1 MGLRGDVAG
10 SYRGALSH
18 RDFRLLTV
26 SFLIDQVGTWASSVV
41 LLAYLY
47 DRTHS
52 PALLA
57 LTTAARWIPG
67 LLASGYG
74 GVLADRYDRS
84 ELMQACALLSAVLT
98 SCMVVVVLTTG
109 PLWTLLVL
117 NAGVAVVGAPYRPA
131 AGALTADVVG
141 EKDLA
146 AANAL
151 YSVLVSG
158 TVVAGPALGGALIA
172 AGRPELGF
180 GVNAASFLLAASL
193 VRLIRTR
200 SRGGAGRRGES
211 LRAQFTDGVRAVVGS
226 AVARTLVLFVF
237 LDTAVYGASSV
248 LLVAV
253 SVDLGGGSKGY
264 GYLLAGQAL
273 GGVLLAT
280 LANRLSS
287 QGRLAPVIVA
297 GMLLLCLPFAAI
309 AAATGLGTAFVLQVL
324 AGGGAVLI
332 DVLAI
337 TALQRDL
344 PRDLLSRAL
353 GLVDMVVLAA
363 CVTGSAAAAA
373 LLKVI
378 GLDATLVVIGLGFS
392 GLAVLCSRPLLA
404 ADRRTA
410 STLGEVRARA
420 AVLACLD
427 LLAAA
432 PPPALEALAREL
444 EDVQLGVG
452 EVLLRQGDEADALWV
467 LVSGRLDVTVDGR
480 PVSTVEAPGYVGE
493 IGLLH
498 GRPRSATVTAA
509 KDSRL
514 WRIGADDFWRAV
526 NQLGASASMTDTAR
540 FRLARGASDEQRQ
553 PAAR

>member
-1 MGLRGDVAG
+1 MGVAGDGAG

-26 SFLIDQVGTWASSVV
+26 SFLVDQVGTWASSVV

-47 DRTHS
+47 DRTQS

-57 LTTAARWIPG
+57 VATAARWIPG
-67 LLASGYG
+67 LLASSYG
-74 GVLADRYDRS
+74 GVLADRYDRAD
-84 ELMQACALLSAVLT
+84 LMRACALLSSVLT
-98 SCMVVVVLTTG
+98 SLMVVVVLTTG
-109 PLWTLLVL
+109 PLWFLLAL
-117 NAGVAVVGAPYRPA
+117 NAAGAVVGAPYRPA

-151 YSVLVSG
+151 YALLVSG
-158 TVVAGPALGGALIA
+158 TVVAGPALGGVLIA

-180 GVNAASFLLAASL
+180 GVNAASFLVAAAL
-193 VRLIRTR
+193 VALIRTR
-200 SRGGAGRRGES
+200 SRGGAGARGEP
-211 LRAQFTDGVRAVVGS
+211 LRTQLADGVRAVVSS

-253 SVDLGGGSKGY
+253 SVDLGSGSKGY

-280 LANRLSS
+280 FANRLAAR
-287 QGRLAPVIVA
+287 GRLADVLVA
-297 GMLLLCLPFAAI
+297 GMLLLCLPFAVTAVVSGI
-309 AAATGLGTAFVLQVL
+309 GAAFGLQVL
-324 AGGGAVLI
+324 AGSGMVLI

-344 PRDLLSRAL
+344 PRELLSRAL
-353 GLVDMVVLAA
+353 GLVDTVVLAA

-373 LLKVI
+373 LLKATTLGV
-378 GLDATLVVIGLGFS
+378 TLVVFGLGFA
-392 GLAVLCSRPLLA
+392 GLALVSCRPLLA
-404 ADRRTA
+404 ADRRA
-410 STLGEVRARA
+410 AGALAAVRARV
-420 AVLACLD
+420 AVLTTLD

-432 PPPALEALAREL
+432 PGPALEALARGL
-444 EDVQLGVG
+444 EDVPLAAGEQLI
-452 EVLLRQGDEADALWV
+452 RQGDEADALWV
-467 LVSGRLDVTVDGR
+467 LVSGRLDVSIDGR
-480 PVSTVEAPGYVGE
+480 AVSVVEAPGYVGE

-498 GRPRSATVTAA
+498 GRPRSASVSAA
-509 KDSRL
+509 KDSVL
-514 WRIGADDFWRAV
+514 WRIGAEDFRRAV

-540 FRLARGASDEQRQ
+540 FRLSRASSEQVS
-553 PAAR
+553 P